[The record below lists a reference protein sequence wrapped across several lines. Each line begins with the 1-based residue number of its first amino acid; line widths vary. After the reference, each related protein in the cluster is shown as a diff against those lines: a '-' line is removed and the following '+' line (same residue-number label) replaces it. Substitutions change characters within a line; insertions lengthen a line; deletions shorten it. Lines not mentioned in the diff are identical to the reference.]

1 MGRRK
6 KWNKMKIITVW
17 VSCVAMLMFVAVAV
31 AEEKPA
37 GQPPAKVVMAQVH
50 EQMVAENTPI
60 VGALSFDK
68 VSNLSSEVS
77 GQVRTVRF
85 REGDRVKKED
95 ILILLDT
102 DFIDRDIRLAE
113 IRIEQ
118 INVQFE
124 KVEKDL
130 NRYKTLFQQEAASEK
145 DYDDL
150 EFTRRDLIQQRHML
164 KRQLDIQQLKK
175 EKSVIRAPFDG
186 IVLQKHAEVGDWVSP
201 GVQICSIGSLHD
213 LLVKVPIGED
223 LLGYSKKGT
232 LVDVTLH
239 ALNKTV
245 SGIVVGIVPIADP
258 KTKNIMLK
266 IQLPQLDIAV
276 ENMSA
281 TVQVPVSAEKQ
292 LKMIPRDALVKF
304 QGKDFVY
311 TVKDGKAV
319 IVPVHIVSF
328 VGQFVGVDSP
338 DVADGMSVVVDGNQ
352 RLRPDQPVEAVSGNA
367 SEKSR

>member
-1 MGRRK
+1 M
-6 KWNKMKIITVW
+6 
-17 VSCVAMLMFVAVAV
+17 
-31 AEEKPA
+31 
-37 GQPPAKVVMAQVH
+37 
-50 EQMVAENTPI
+50 
-60 VGALSFDK
+60 
-68 VSNLSSEVS
+68 
-77 GQVRTVRF
+77 
-85 REGDRVKKED
+85 
-95 ILILLDT
+95 
-102 DFIDRDIRLAE
+102 
-113 IRIEQ
+113 
-118 INVQFE
+118 
-124 KVEKDL
+124 
-130 NRYKTLFQQEAASEK
+130 
-145 DYDDL
+145 
-150 EFTRRDLIQQRHML
+150 
-164 KRQLDIQQLKK
+164 
-175 EKSVIRAPFDG
+175 
-186 IVLQKHAEVGDWVSP
+186 
-201 GVQICSIGSLHD
+201 
-213 LLVKVPIGED
+213 
-223 LLGYSKKGT
+223 
-232 LVDVTLH
+232 DVTLH